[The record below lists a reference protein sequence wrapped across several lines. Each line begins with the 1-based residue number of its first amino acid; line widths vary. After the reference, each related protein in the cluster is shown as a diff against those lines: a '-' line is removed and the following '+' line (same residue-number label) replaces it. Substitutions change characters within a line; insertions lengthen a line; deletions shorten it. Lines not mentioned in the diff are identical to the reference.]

1 MPLPDGQSC
10 WAPIPNQMILAQL
23 IRFDWTPI
31 HRPSSNNV
39 QQQQHTAL
47 NCPSCNLQAS
57 PKLIR
62 SLSLLIWERVT
73 IQLLMLPLRE
83 PSLFVLAG
91 WSRCGIRFWFL
102 TLAPCERVGTRNHHD
117 RLHIGRRVKQRPGN
131 DSLSWPEPQIVGP
144 PRQQAMTLATSR
156 GAGEGEDCFSIM
168 TFNLISFNIILQI
181 LCFSSKVEREY
192 HHHQSIR
199 SLWPI

>member
-1 MPLPDGQSC
+1 MPRPDGQSC

-31 HRPSSNNV
+31 QCLSSNNV
-39 QQQQHTAL
+39 QQQHSAL
-47 NCPSCNLQAS
+47 NCCVALLVRTTS

-83 PSLFVLAG
+83 PSFFILAG

-117 RLHIGRRVKQRPGN
+117 RLHLGRRVKQRPANVLCHGQNIRSLDHQGN
-131 DSLSWPEPQIVGP
+131 RRWRWRPG
-144 PRQQAMTLATSR
+144 
-156 GAGEGEDCFSIM
+156 GEWVDCFSIM

-181 LCFSSKVEREY
+181 LCFPPEREY
-192 HHHQSIR
+192 HGHQSIR
-199 SLWPI
+199 SLGPI

>member
-1 MPLPDGQSC
+1 MPRPDGQSC

-31 HRPSSNNV
+31 HCPSSNNV
-39 QQQQHTAL
+39 QQQHSAL
-47 NCPSCNLQAS
+47 NCCVALLVRTTS

-73 IQLLMLPLRE
+73 IQLLKLPLRE
-83 PSLFVLAG
+83 PSFFILAG

-117 RLHIGRRVKQRPGN
+117 RLHLGRRVKQRPGN
-131 DSLSWPEPQIVGP
+131 DSLPWMARTSDRW
-144 PRQQAMTLATSR
+144 TTKAT
-156 GAGEGEDCFSIM
+156 GDDAGDQEEKGKTAFQLWL
-168 TFNLISFNIILQI
+168 LI
-181 LCFSSKVEREY
+181 
-192 HHHQSIR
+192 
-199 SLWPI
+199 